1 MPRRPEYPES
11 GLTGP
16 ADTSDP
22 NVRVSSTAAAPSET
36 DLRRGTAIAATA
48 IVPPPPPPPLALVGE
63 PRIES
68 YELLAPGGTVV
79 EVTRDLDSDQL
90 AYHWTARVEREP
102 WQQRG

>member
-22 NVRVSSTAAAPSET
+22 SVRVSSTAPTPSET

-48 IVPPPPPPPLALVGE
+48 IVPPPPPLALVGE
-63 PRIES
+63 PRIER
-68 YELLAPGGTVV
+68 YELVAPGGTVV

-90 AYHWTARVEREP
+90 AYNWTDRVEREP

>member
-22 NVRVSSTAAAPSET
+22 SVRVSSTAPTPSET

-48 IVPPPPPPPLALVGE
+48 IVPPTPPPLALVGE

-68 YELLAPGGTVV
+68 YELIAPGGLIV
-79 EVTRDLDSDQL
+79 EVVRDLDSDQL
-90 AYHWTARVEREP
+90 SYNWTDRTVFEP